1 MEGSTQKEIDA
12 MQQQFEQYKNDK
24 DYICVDAEGDEP
36 AIVCKKFSDQD
47 WDNLNN
53 YIDQHPLFMKEFTID
68 DLENNEYVK
77 ALQTLKYDAS
87 AEQNLEKLYVI
98 FPFFTLLERRQ

>member
-1 MEGSTQKEIDA
+1 MEGSTQKEIDI
-12 MQQQFEQYKNDK
+12 MQKQFEQYKNDK
-24 DYICVDAEGDEP
+24 DYICVDAEGDET
-36 AIVCKKFSDQD
+36 AIVCKKFSEQD